1 MDFVEITNKKDLLSR
16 YADDYSRLK
25 KMIDGLPEQAIDF
38 VPDLADAWSIR
49 EQIAHLMDA
58 EIRAF
63 VRYRNAI
70 LDPGVDLKLGGGDV
84 NASNTLLKYKAQD
97 LDDALEVIR
106 LLRKITV
113 HHVSG
118 MTDEEMTRYGI
129 KHPDMGLINLRMVL
143 SIYTQHVDKHLELV
157 RRNIALFEKRVA

>member
-1 MDFVEITNKKDLLSR
+1 MDYFEITNKKDLLSK
-16 YADDYSRLK
+16 YDGDYSRLK
-25 KMIDGLPEQAIDF
+25 KMIDGLPEKVIDF

-49 EQIAHLMDA
+49 EQVAHLMDT

-84 NASNTLLKYKAQD
+84 NASHTLLQYNAQD
-97 LDDALEVIR
+97 LDDSLEVIR

-113 HHVSG
+113 QHVSG

-129 KHPDMGLINLRMVL
+129 KHPEMGQINLRMVL
-143 SIYTQHVDKHLELV
+143 SIYMQHVDKHLALV
-157 RRNIALFEKRVA
+157 RRNIELFEKRKA